1 MECKD
6 VLNLLAIIVIPI
18 VAVLIGQWLQNRS
31 EKRKDKMYIFKTLM
45 TSRIYGWT
53 ADSVHCQNIIDIVF
67 ADDKNVRNAWKDLHD
82 KYCVQNPDET
92 QLKKIENAKYILLE
106 AMAISLG
113 YKDKIT
119 WQTIQNPYI
128 PDGIIQQIKS
138 QNQIQQAWSEIL
150 MNMLQMMSQNNKVA
164 ENNEQ
169 QYGKT
174 ENE

>member
-6 VLNLLAIIVIPI
+6 VMNLLAIIVIPI

-67 ADDKNVRNAWKDLHD
+67 ADDKNVRNAWKDLYD